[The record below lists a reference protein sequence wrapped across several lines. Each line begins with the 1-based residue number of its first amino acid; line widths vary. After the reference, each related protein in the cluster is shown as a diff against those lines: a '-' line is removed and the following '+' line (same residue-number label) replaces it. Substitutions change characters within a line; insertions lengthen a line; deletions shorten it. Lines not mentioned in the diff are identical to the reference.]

1 MNRLR
6 TSVLINVHNGEDF
19 LNAAIESVLDQ
30 SISAF
35 EIVVVDNCSTD
46 LTEAICSEF
55 ADHIRYQR
63 LLSKVPLGRARNI
76 GIQLCQGDLVSFL
89 DADDVWHPAKIEQTE
104 NAFQDRDVALCYS
117 DAELTGLVTGL
128 VSSRNQMFDG
138 DCKQKFL
145 QNYPIAMSAATVRT
159 NSLADLDFIFDES
172 LEILEDFDLFI
183 RLAAIGTL
191 KYIDHPLVT
200 VKVHSMSTGLR
211 DPLKLIDE
219 FSHVVSRVFESTD
232 EHVLYKK
239 AVKRLVW
246 HQIQLTL
253 LSGRSTDA
261 LTIAKHHGSV
271 VLSLLVRCAVNVP
284 QPILDFVCNNQ
295 SAIRIARVLGS

>member
-19 LNAAIESVLDQ
+19 LKAAIESVLDQ
-30 SISAF
+30 SLSAF

-46 LTEAICSEF
+46 LTGFICSEF
-55 ADHIRYQR
+55 AEHIRYQR
-63 LLSKVPLGRARNI
+63 LPIRVSLGRARNI
-76 GIQLCQGDLVSFL
+76 GIELCQGDLVSFL
-89 DADDVWHPAKIEQTE
+89 DADDLWHPAKIEQTE

-117 DAELTGLVTGL
+117 DAELTGLVSGL
-128 VSSRNQMFDG
+128 VSNRNQMFDG
-138 DCKQKFL
+138 TCKHKFL
-145 QNYPIAMSAATVRT
+145 QNYPIAMSAATIRT
-159 NSLADLDFIFDES
+159 SLLTDLDFTFDES

-183 RLAAIGTL
+183 RLAAMGTL

-219 FSHVVSRVFESTD
+219 FRHVVSRVFESTD
-232 EHVLYKK
+232 EHVLFKK
-239 AVKRLVW
+239 ALRRLVS

-253 LSGRSTDA
+253 LSGRKTDA
-261 LTIAKHHGSV
+261 LTIARHHGSV
-271 VLSLLVRCAVNVP
+271 VLSFVVWCAVRVP
-284 QPILDFVCNNQ
+284 QTILNLVCSNQ
-295 SAIRIARVLGS
+295 SVIRIARVLGS